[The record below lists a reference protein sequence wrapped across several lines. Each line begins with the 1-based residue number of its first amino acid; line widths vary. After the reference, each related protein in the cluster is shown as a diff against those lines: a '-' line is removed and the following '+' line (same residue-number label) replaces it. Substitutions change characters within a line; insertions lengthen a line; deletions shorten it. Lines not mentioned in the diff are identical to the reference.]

1 MFKQPWS
8 SSFYHGKEKVALKKG
23 TNVLKGEKNTC
34 SKVLLANITSS
45 FSTREF
51 QFMLDEE
58 GNGFKFQSFTNCCY
72 HGVFVTHTHTH
83 TTFFFWCDFAPFF
96 AKFRIFFFVTKS
108 IIFWEKKGQN
118 PPPKKSSSIYT
129 WSKLV
134 AKKKNMDVQFFPS

>member
-1 MFKQPWS
+1 MS
-8 SSFYHGKEKVALKKG
+8 S
-23 TNVLKGEKNTC
+23 KGEKNTC

-51 QFMLDEE
+51 QFMSDEE

-83 TTFFFWCDFAPFF
+83 THHFFLGVILCDFAPFLQNLGF
-96 AKFRIFFFVTKS
+96 FFFVTKS

-129 WSKLV
+129 RSKLV
-134 AKKKNMDVQFFPS
+134 AKNIYMDVQFFPS